1 MDRARELAAIICENA
16 PLAVWGTKMAI
27 VQGLGLPVAQAEEI
41 AAGYLEVN
49 EQSEDHHEGPRSFM
63 EKRKPAWKG
72 R

>member
-1 MDRARELAAIICENA
+1 MKAPVACERRY
-16 PLAVWGTKMAI
+16 L
-27 VQGLGLPVAQAEEI
+27 GLGFPIPQAEEI

-49 EQSEDHHEGPRSFM
+49 EETEGFHEGPRSFV